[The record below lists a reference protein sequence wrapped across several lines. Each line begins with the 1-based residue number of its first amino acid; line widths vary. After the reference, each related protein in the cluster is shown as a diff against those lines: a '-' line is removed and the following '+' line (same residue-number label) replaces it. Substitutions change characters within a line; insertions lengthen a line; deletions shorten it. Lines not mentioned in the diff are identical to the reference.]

1 MTQGVEWVLN
11 SLFFADVV
19 FLQKPKA
26 IDNEPGKY
34 QYLRTKASRSSLW
47 HLFAT
52 LDRLAVAGIMTPSES
67 VEYKQRILHSLV
79 NEFAKKCPPKNGF
92 AYRSAGL
99 APENHTAM
107 LEIVPTAKEEK

>member
-1 MTQGVEWVLN
+1 MAKGVEWVLN

-34 QYLRTKASRSSLW
+34 QFMRTKASRSSLW

-67 VEYKQRILHSLV
+67 VEYKLRISHALV
-79 NEFAKKCPPKNGF
+79 SEFAKQCPPKDGF
-92 AYRSAGL
+92 VYRSAGL
-99 APENHTAM
+99 SEDHMAM
-107 LEIVPTAKEEK
+107 LEIVPVKKEVK